1 MISANRKFSV
11 KKPTI
16 DRMNHP
22 SENNICINAF
32 LRFQLRRSETH
43 FVVVL

>member
-16 DRMNHP
+16 DRMNHS

-32 LRFQLRRSETH
+32 
-43 FVVVL
+43 FVTFVYSVF